1 MRRLR
6 PASPLRT
13 PLRRLPRRERLNEP
27 HLTRTGGSG
36 ARVGAVWG
44 MDGRGVVLVG
54 LLWRS
59 GAGACPNL
67 PQRRPGPGSAA
78 KKSAEYQRFFSRAPA
93 RSGPL
98 WQIWTT
104 LAAADPR
111 EPPGRAP
118 RAGRWPGQASG
129 RAAPGRATT
138 TTGTPASEQ
147 GPQATET
154 ASPDDPRRRNVHFAL
169 ESAVPTVI
177 LECKM
182 HHSRAKCTSRRA
194 GDRRPRPGHRRPR
207 PRPGASPVTL
217 REGAQRSLPHRKQW
231 PGGRDRRDPGPAQ
244 TRTRLAPCE
253 PGATKSTSARAMRAQ
268 RDEIRLRSI
277 RASPPGTMRSQ
288 VTSPKRLPPG
298 RARVASAGSSP
309 PGRARAASFREGA
322 EVSRPLGGRE
332 VVGPLVAGALR
343 AHRVPAAARRDG
355 GGRPAA
361 GAVDDVGASHIPHG
375 R

>member
-104 LAAADPR
+104 RVAANPR
-111 EPPGRAP
+111 EGRHGPVGGRDRPLEGPPQAGRRPQRAP
-118 RAGRWPGQASG
+118 R
-129 RAAPGRATT
+129 RANRAHR
-138 TTGTPASEQ
+138 
-147 GPQATET
+147 
-154 ASPDDPRRRNVHFAL
+154 PRRRPPRTTPRLRNVHFAL

-182 HHSRAKCTSRRA
+182 HLSTRKGPAAATV
-194 GDRRPRPGHRRPR
+194 DRDDDPAVH
-207 PRPGASPVTL
+207 
-217 REGAQRSLPHRKQW
+217 
-231 PGGRDRRDPGPAQ
+231 DDPGLQA
-244 TRTRLAPCE
+244 AASGE
-253 PGATKSTSARAMRAQ
+253 KGSMRAQ
-268 RDEIRLRSI
+268 LAEIHLSSHDVSSAR
-277 RASPPGTMRSQ
+277 TM
-288 VTSPKRLPPG
+288 
-298 RARVASAGSSP
+298 
-309 PGRARAASFREGA
+309 
-322 EVSRPLGGRE
+322 
-332 VVGPLVAGALR
+332 
-343 AHRVPAAARRDG
+343 
-355 GGRPAA
+355 
-361 GAVDDVGASHIPHG
+361 
-375 R
+375 

>member
-27 HLTRTGGSG
+27 HLTRTGDSG
-36 ARVGAVWG
+36 VRVGAVWG
-44 MDGRGVVLVG
+44 MDGRGVVLAG

-59 GAGACPNL
+59 GVGACPNL

-118 RAGRWPGQASG
+118 RTGRWPGQASG

-138 TTGTPASEQ
+138 TTGTPASER

-182 HHSRAKCTSRRA
+182 HLST
-194 GDRRPRPGHRRPR
+194 
-207 PRPGASPVTL
+207 
-217 REGAQRSLPHRKQW
+217 RK
-231 PGGRDRRDPGPAQ
+231 GPAAAAADRDDDPAVHDDPDLQ
-244 TRTRLAPCE
+244 A
-253 PGATKSTSARAMRAQ
+253 ATSGEKGSMRAQ
-268 RDEIRLRSI
+268 LAKIHLSSHDVSSARQN
-277 RASPPGTMRSQ
+277 PPQLDSCE
-288 VTSPKRLPPG
+288 L
-298 RARVASAGSSP
+298 SSHD
-309 PGRARAASFREGA
+309 
-322 EVSRPLGGRE
+322 VS
-332 VVGPLVAGALR
+332 
-343 AHRVPAAARRDG
+343 
-355 GGRPAA
+355 
-361 GAVDDVGASHIPHG
+361 
-375 R
+375 

>member
-1 MRRLR
+1 MRRLQ
-6 PASPLRT
+6 PASPLRS

-54 LLWRS
+54 LLGRS

-67 PQRRPGPGSAA
+67 PQRRPAAVSAA

-118 RAGRWPGQASG
+118 RAVRWPGQASG

-138 TTGTPASEQ
+138 TTGTPASER

-182 HHSRAKCTSRRA
+182 HLST
-194 GDRRPRPGHRRPR
+194 
-207 PRPGASPVTL
+207 
-217 REGAQRSLPHRKQW
+217 RK
-231 PGGRDRRDPGPAQ
+231 GPA
-244 TRTRLAPCE
+244 A
-253 PGATKSTSARAMRAQ
+253 ATADRDDDPAVHDDPDLQAAASGEKGSMRAQ
-268 RDEIRLRSI
+268 LAKIHLSSHNVSSARQN
-277 RASPPGTMRSQ
+277 PPELDSCE
-288 VTSPKRLPPG
+288 L
-298 RARVASAGSSP
+298 SSHN
-309 PGRARAASFREGA
+309 
-322 EVSRPLGGRE
+322 VS
-332 VVGPLVAGALR
+332 
-343 AHRVPAAARRDG
+343 
-355 GGRPAA
+355 
-361 GAVDDVGASHIPHG
+361 
-375 R
+375 